1 MESAAEFL
9 LALGAILLLGLAAD
23 QLGQRTPLPRVT
35 LLLIFGALLGGEGLD
50 VLPAVLTGRFDL
62 IASLTLL
69 MVGFLL
75 GGKLTQESLRKSG
88 AQIWWISV
96 SAVLGSTLMV
106 VLGLVLIG
114 SPVAVAVI
122 LGCIAAATAPA
133 ATVDVVLES
142 GSKGPFAKLLLMV
155 VALDDAWGLILF
167 SLAVAF
173 AAVMTEAGGT
183 ASPLLTGVREVGGA
197 FVLGALIGLPAAY
210 LTGRVRP
217 GQPIL
222 AEALGLVFICGALA
236 IMFEVS
242 FLIAAMVMGAVIANL
257 AKHHE
262 YPFHAIEG
270 IEWPLMLIFFVLA
283 GASLDISS
291 VRDIGLIGAT
301 YAICRII
308 GKLAGAYI
316 GSRASHAEPGTRRWI
331 GAALLPQAGA
341 AIGMALVAS
350 NQLPEYRQLLLSVVL
365 STTVFF
371 EIIGPIFTRLAIRFT
386 SDYSSGAG
394 Q

>member
-1 MESAAEFL
+1 M
-9 LALGAILLLGLAAD
+9 
-23 QLGQRTPLPRVT
+23 
-35 LLLIFGALLGGEGLD
+35 
-50 VLPAVLTGRFDL
+50 PAVLIDQFDL

-69 MVGFLL
+69 MIGFLL
-75 GGKLTQESLRKSG
+75 GGKLTGESLRQSG

-114 SPVAVAVI
+114 VPVGLAAI

-142 GSKGPFAKLLLMV
+142 GSKSPFAKLLLLV

-173 AAVMTEAGGT
+173 VTVMTEAGGA
-183 ASPLLTGVREVGGA
+183 ASPLLAGVREVGGA
-197 FVLGALIGLPAAY
+197 AVLGALIGLPAAY
-210 LTGRVRP
+210 FTGRVRP

-222 AEALGLVFICGALA
+222 TEALGLVFICGALA
-236 IMFEVS
+236 IQLEVS

-270 IEWPLMLIFFVLA
+270 VEWPLMVIFFVLA
-283 GASLDISS
+283 GASLDLSA
-291 VRDIGLIGAT
+291 VRDAGLIGAT

-308 GKLAGAYI
+308 GKLTGAYI
-316 GSRASHAEPGTRRWI
+316 GARAGHADPGTRRWI

-365 STTVFF
+365 STTVLF
-371 EIIGPIFTRLAIRFT
+371 EIVGPLFTRLAIRST
-386 SDYSSGAG
+386 GDHSSGTG

>member
-1 MESAAEFL
+1 

-23 QLGQRTPLPRVT
+23 HLGQRTPLPRVT

-50 VLPAVLTGRFDL
+50 VLPTVLTDRFDL
-62 IASLTLL
+62 IASLALL
-69 MVGFLL
+69 MIGFLL
-75 GGKLTQESLRKSG
+75 GGKLTGESLRQSG
-88 AQIWWISV
+88 AEIWWISL
-96 SAVLGSTLMV
+96 SAVLGSTLLV
-106 VLGLVLIG
+106 ALGLVLIG
-114 SPVAVAVI
+114 APVEVAVI

-142 GSKGPFAKLLLMV
+142 GSKGPFAKLLLLV

-167 SLAVAF
+167 SIAVAF
-173 AAVMTEAGGT
+173 VAVMTKGGGA

-197 FVLGALIGLPAAY
+197 LVLGALIGLPAAY
-210 LTGRVRP
+210 LTGRIRP

-222 AEALGLVFICGALA
+222 TEALGLVFICGALA
-236 IMFEVS
+236 IQFEVS

-270 IEWPLMLIFFVLA
+270 IEWPLMVIFFVLA
-283 GASLDISS
+283 GASLDLNA
-291 VRDIGLIGAT
+291 VRDAGLIGAT

-308 GKLAGAYI
+308 GKLTGAYI
-316 GSRASHAEPGTRRWI
+316 GARASHADPGTRRWI
-331 GAALLPQAGA
+331 GPALLPQAGA

-371 EIIGPIFTRLAIRFT
+371 ELVGPLFTRLAIRST
-386 SDYSSGAG
+386 GEHSSGTG
-394 Q
+394 R